1 MSRLGV
7 VKGCW
12 GIGVEDG
19 VDTSCLPVR
28 AFGRYLRVETCC
40 AIVIWGI
47 SYSTLPNTAGIGTN

>member
-1 MSRLGV
+1 V